1 MSTVAYSKPIP
12 VIAAPDVLVCGAGL
26 AGLGAA
32 VAAARQGAS
41 VWAGCI
47 LDPDIAMHRLGEDP

>member
-12 VIAAPDVLVCGAGL
+12 VIAAGGGSREVPIVNLQDHLV
-26 AGLGAA
+26 
-32 VAAARQGAS
+32 S
-41 VWAGCI
+41 AGCI